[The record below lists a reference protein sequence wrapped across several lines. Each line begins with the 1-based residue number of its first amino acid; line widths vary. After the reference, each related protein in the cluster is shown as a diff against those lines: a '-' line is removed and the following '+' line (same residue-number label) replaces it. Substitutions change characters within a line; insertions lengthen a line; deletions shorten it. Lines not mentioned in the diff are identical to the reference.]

1 MLYKNQNI
9 VRYFSILLLFFAQ
22 CGFAQSN
29 LTDSLPLDPK
39 VKIGKLQNGLTYYI
53 RQNKK
58 PEQKVELRLVVN
70 TGSVM
75 EDEDQQGLAHLAEH
89 MAFNG
94 TTRFKKNDIVSFLQS
109 IGVSFGSDL
118 NAYTSFNETVYI
130 LPIPT
135 DKPDNLDKGFQILED
150 WAHNVTY
157 NEDDID
163 DERPVVLEESRLGK
177 GANDRMF
184 RKIYPKIFAGSIYS
198 KRLPIGVDS
207 IIKNAKYET
216 LRRFYKEW
224 YRPNLMAVI
233 VVGDIEPAKAE
244 EYIKKYFSGLTNPAS
259 ERPRISAE
267 VLPYTSNEGLVV
279 TDKEATDYRLFLNYS
294 FVPKKQSFTLGEYR
308 NDLVREIFTTIL
320 NQRLREL
327 TQKENP
333 PFLFASTDFDS
344 YLRGYESFG
353 GDISL
358 GTGDPVR
365 ALQAFVEE
373 VERAKKYGVTQP
385 ELERVKKTM
394 LTQIERSYNE
404 RDKTESS
411 SYVSEYIRNFL
422 VQEPSPGIENE
433 NEYYKKLIPEITLDE
448 VNAVAKNLNNNS
460 NKFIGLTGP
469 DPSADKTLPTGE
481 ELLAKADAVEK
492 MTINPYEE
500 KVMATSLLTNM
511 PKKGKIVSTRKDAYL
526 GTTELTLNN
535 GATVTLKSTDFKNDQ
550 VLMSAVRAGGK
561 NNYGLKDKFN
571 AEYAIAVVTNMGIGN
586 FSPVDLRK
594 VLAGKTASATPMF
607 TGTSEGVSGT
617 SSLKDMETM
626 LQLMYLYFTSPRK
639 DTSLFKSYIQKS
651 KSQVAMLSANPQVA
665 FVDTLYKTMF
675 HNDPLA
681 PVAIPKSENY
691 DKVNL
696 DRALEIYNERFGNA
710 NGMHFTFVG
719 SFKEAEIKPLIE
731 QYVASLPSN
740 LKKSTYTVDNKLRP
754 VKGKVNLN
762 FNKGKEQKSL
772 ILAIYTDEIPYSE
785 DLELKAE
792 AIAEILNIRIIEE
805 LREKIQGIYGGGI
818 YAQFEK
824 LPYAHYSFF
833 LQLPSGPEKV
843 DTLLF
848 AMDKE
853 IENLKSQGP
862 SQQNLDKV
870 KQQWREENKVKMKEN
885 NTWLSALQSFH
896 FPGGSPSR
904 FVEYEKY
911 INALTVKDIQ
921 EAAKLLLNGA
931 NVVTGILRP
940 ENAVQADVTKR
951 KTDVIQTIELSSPD
965 FSVDLYDNAD
975 IDGDSVTVYFNGQ
988 VVAAKQKLTDKPISL
1003 KLRALPQKDN
1013 ELVMYAENLGTTPP
1027 NTALMKVNADG
1038 KMYEV
1043 RISSDE
1049 QKNGTIVFRMK

>member
-1 MLYKNQNI
+1 VK
-9 VRYFSILLLFFAQ
+9 YFFGVILFSVQFSFAQ
-22 CGFAQSN
+22 LN
-29 LTDSLPLDPK
+29 LNDTLPLDPNVK
-39 VKIGKLQNGLTYYI
+39 VGKLENGLTYYI

-70 TGSVM
+70 TGSIM

-109 IGVSFGSDL
+109 IGVGFGSDL
-118 NAYTSFNETVYI
+118 NAYTGFNETVYI

-135 DKPDNLDKGFQILED
+135 DKAGNLDKGFQILED

-157 NEDDID
+157 TEQDID
-163 DERPVVLEESRLGK
+163 EERPVVLEESRLGK
-177 GANDRMF
+177 GANDRMY
-184 RKIYPKIFAGSIYS
+184 RKLYPKIFAGSLYG
-198 KRLPIGVDS
+198 KRLPIGIDS

-244 EYIKKYFSGLTNPAS
+244 EYIKKYFSGLVNPQPI
-259 ERPRISAE
+259 RPRTSAE
-267 VLPYTSNEGLVV
+267 VLPYTSNEGMVV

-294 FVPKKQSFTLGEYR
+294 FIPKAQSFTLGEYK
-308 NDLVREIFTTIL
+308 NDLVKNIFTTIL

-344 YLRGYESFG
+344 YLRGYESFAG
-353 GDISL
+353 NIGV
-358 GTGDPVR
+358 GNGDPVK
-365 ALQAFVEE
+365 ALEAFVEE
-373 VERAKKYGVTQP
+373 VERVKKYGFTQP
-385 ELERVKKTM
+385 ELDRVKKTM
-394 LTQIERSYNE
+394 LTQIERAYNE
-404 RDKTESS
+404 RNKTESAN
-411 SYVSEYIRNFL
+411 YVSEYIRNFL
-422 VQEPSPGIENE
+422 VQEPSPGIEKE
-433 NEYYKKLIPEITLDE
+433 YEYYQKLIPEITLDE
-448 VNAVAKNLNNNS
+448 VNALAKSLNRNS
-460 NKFIGLTGP
+460 NKFIALTGP
-469 DPSADKTLPTGE
+469 EPGTEKTLPTGE
-481 ELLAKADAVEK
+481 ELLAKAGAVEK

-500 KVMATSLLTNM
+500 KVMATSLLANS
-511 PKKGKIVSTRKDAYL
+511 PKPGKIISSKKNAYL
-526 GTTELTLNN
+526 GTTELSLNN
-535 GATVTLKSTDFKNDQ
+535 GVTVTLKTTDFKNDQ
-550 VLMSAVRAGGK
+550 VLMSAIRPGGK
-561 NNYGLKDKFN
+561 NNYGVKDKYN
-571 AEYAIAVVTNMGIGN
+571 AEYATAIVTNMGIGD

-594 VLAGKTASATPMF
+594 VLAGKTASVTPVF
-607 TGTSEGVSGT
+607 NATSEGVSGN

-626 LQLMYLYFTSPRK
+626 LQLVYLYFTSPRK

-651 KSQVAMLSANPQVA
+651 KSQTAMLGANPQVA
-665 FVDTLYKTMF
+665 FVDTLYKTIF

-696 DRALEIYNERFGNA
+696 ERALEIYRERFGNA

-719 SFKEAEIKPLIE
+719 SFKEEEIKPLIE

-740 LKKSTYTVDNKLRP
+740 LKKYTYTVDNKLRP

-772 ILAIYTDEIPYSE
+772 ILAIYTGEIPYSE
-785 DLELKAE
+785 DLELKAN
-792 AIAEILNIRIIEE
+792 AIGEILNIRIIEE

-818 YAQFEK
+818 YAQFDK
-824 LPYAHYSFF
+824 LPYPHYSFF

-848 AMDKE
+848 AMNRE
-853 IENLKSQGP
+853 IENLKNIGP
-862 SQQNLDKV
+862 SQENLDKV

-885 NTWLSALQSFH
+885 NTWLSALQSLK
-896 FPGGSPSR
+896 FPGGSASR
-904 FVEYEKY
+904 FIEYEKY
-911 INALTVKDIQ
+911 VNALTVKDIQ
-921 EAAKLLLNGA
+921 DAAKVLLNGA

-940 ENAVQADVTKR
+940 DSSDQANVGKR
-951 KTDVIQTIELSSPD
+951 KTEVIQTIELSSPD
-965 FSVDLYDNAD
+965 FTVDLYDNAD
-975 IDGDSVTVYFNGQ
+975 IDGDSVTIYYNSQ
-988 VVAAKQKLTDKPISL
+988 VVAAKQKLTDKAISL
-1003 KLRALPQKDN
+1003 HLKALPQKDN
-1013 ELVMYAENLGTTPP
+1013 ELVMYAENLGTIPP
-1027 NTALMKVNADG
+1027 NTALMKVNANG
-1038 KMYEV
+1038 KTYEV

-1049 QKNGTIVFRMK
+1049 QKNGTVVFKIK